1 MTEEQ
6 GEGEMTEGVR
16 GHVTLEIEKRKGGS
30 HNLLKVEFDGTQ
42 ITKDAVCTRAQGMIE
57 GEPEGRS
64 LRLWRKG
71 DASSHGIA
79 VALTCSGNTPG

>member
-71 DASSHGIA
+71 DASRRGIA